1 MRLVG
6 IEEKA
11 RERKSPLKGRIVCD
25 LASSMPHQ
33 RDIAAMRLCLT
44 DPHLQGQDGPRLPVP
59 GSETHHPVPTKALR
73 EPTGCSSA

>member
-11 RERKSPLKGRIVCD
+11 RERKSPLKGRPVCD

-33 RDIAAMRLCLT
+33 RGTAAMRVCLT
-44 DPHLQGQDGPRLPVP
+44 DPHLQGQDGPTLPVP
-59 GSETHHPVPTKALR
+59 GSETHHPVPTKALL
-73 EPTGCSSA
+73 EPTGCSST